1 MVVVFANQKGGV
13 GKTTLA
19 IAYANHLANSGRQV
33 LLIDTDIQRS
43 CTFRRSNE
51 LENWD
56 SDAVLYHIENHN
68 LVSVEDSV
76 QLMKSAH
83 RISKENNGTVL
94 IDVPGNITESY
105 LTPIFVNADFIV
117 CPFTY
122 QALVLDSTSIF
133 IKVMFQLMKQNKDMH
148 AKLIFI
154 PNMVDKKFG
163 TREELL
169 AFRQNADEIFESIGI
184 LTPRVYN
191 KAELKRISTILYT
204 PKQKEELNACF
215 ATLDANI
222 L

>member
-1 MVVVFANQKGGV
+1 MLVVFANQKGGV

-19 IAYANHLANSGRQV
+19 IAYANHLANCGRQV

-43 CTFRRSNE
+43 CTFRRANE
-51 LENWD
+51 LENWEQ
-56 SDAVLYHIENHN
+56 DAVLYHIENHN
-68 LVSVEDSV
+68 LVSVEDSIN
-76 QLMKSAH
+76 LMKNAH
-83 RISKENNGTVL
+83 RISKENNGTVI

-117 CPFTY
+117 CPFMY

-148 AKLIFI
+148 AKMIFI

-163 TREELL
+163 TRDELE
-169 AFRQNADEIFESIGI
+169 AFRKNADEVFESIGI